1 MNTGFNPQSCLDG
14 WLMQKPEKWFTAIHP
29 LGCATLQ
36 QLLMPLFV
44 LRTTIAAGWCS
55 VARMKLQF

>member
-1 MNTGFNPQSCLDG
+1 M
-14 WLMQKPEKWFTAIHP
+14 
-29 LGCATLQ
+29 GCGTLQ

-55 VARMKLQF
+55 VARMKHQL